1 MRVWIAHLIS
11 NSHALSDFQV
21 YVAEAIIDL
30 NKKLT
35 SLIRDGKMDEAQNI
49 AYEIKV
55 YEDLKKAVSR
65 ELREQRS
72 QSDYISEMKGAL

>member
-1 MRVWIAHLIS
+1 MRPWIAYLIS
-11 NSHALSDFQV
+11 NSHALNDFQA
-21 YVAEAIIDL
+21 YAAEIVSDL

-35 SLIRDGKMDEAQNI
+35 QLVRNDKLREARSV

-65 ELREQRS
+65 ESQEQRS
-72 QSDYISEMKGAL
+72 QTDYINETKGEL

>member
-1 MRVWIAHLIS
+1 MRPWIAYLIS
-11 NSHALSDFQV
+11 NSHALNDFQAYATEIV
-21 YVAEAIIDL
+21 SDL

-35 SLIRDGKMDEAQNI
+35 QLVRDDKLREARSV

-65 ELREQRS
+65 ESQEQRS
-72 QSDYISEMKGAL
+72 QTDYINETKGEL

>member
-11 NSHALSDFQV
+11 NSHALSDFKV
-21 YVAEAIIDL
+21 YTSEAVIDL

-35 SLIRDGKMDEAQNI
+35 SLIRDGKMEDAQNI
-49 AYEIKV
+49 AYEINV

-65 ELREQRS
+65 ELQEQRS
-72 QSDYISEMKGAL
+72 QTDYINETKGVL

>member
-1 MRVWIAHLIS
+1 MRIWIAHLIS
-11 NSHALSDFQV
+11 NSHALSDFKV
-21 YVAEAIIDL
+21 YTAEAVIDL

-35 SLIRDGKMDEAQNI
+35 SLIRDGKMEKAQNI

-72 QSDYISEMKGAL
+72 QTDYINETRGG